1 MKYVGIYWTLFAPL
15 MKKSIAKRFD
25 RELAQQAL
33 HRGKAEYRRLL
44 SSADDLGPG
53 NPMAMN
59 GLFLWAHTKLRLICS
74 ISFPAIGVNA

>member
-25 RELAQQAL
+25 RDLAQQAL

-53 NPMAMN
+53 NQ
-59 GLFLWAHTKLRLICS
+59 LRTTADHHPSKPWIT
-74 ISFPAIGVNA
+74 IIARK